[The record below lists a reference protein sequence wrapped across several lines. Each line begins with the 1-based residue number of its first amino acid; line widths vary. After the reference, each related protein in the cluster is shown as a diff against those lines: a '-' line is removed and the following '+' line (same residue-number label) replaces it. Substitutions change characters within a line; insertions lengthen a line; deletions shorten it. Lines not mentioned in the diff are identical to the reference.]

1 MDDFTIGCAHNI
13 NPPVDNK
20 ERQIWLWHGRLGHP
34 SFGYMEHLFPCLF
47 SNKSL
52 SDLRCETCIL
62 SQSYKATTP
71 LSMHKSHVPF
81 ALIHSDVWGPFHYQ
95 TQTYSV

>member
-1 MDDFTIGCAHNI
+1 MDDFTIGCAHNM

-34 SFGYMEHLFPCLF
+34 SFGYMEHLFPSLF

-52 SDLRCETCIL
+52 SDLRCVGTFSL
-62 SQSYKATTP
+62 P
-71 LSMHKSHVPF
+71 N
-81 ALIHSDVWGPFHYQ
+81 SDLFRLGS
-95 TQTYSV
+95 TKK